1 MPRAPSFWRAD
12 GGALLPTLLSP
23 IAALVAAYTAR
34 RVARPGWRAPVP
46 VICCG
51 NVTVGGA
58 GKTTL
63 ALDLAARLTAR
74 GVGVHVLLRGY
85 GGSSRGTHRVGRDDP
100 ARLVGDEAKLLAE
113 IAPTWIGAD
122 RAASARAAVAAG
134 AEALLLDDG
143 LQNPTL
149 EKDLS
154 LLVIDGGFGFGNA
167 RVMPAGPLREPIAAG
182 AARCHAAVLI
192 GPDTTAAADQLPPA
206 LPVLRARLVPGPEA
220 AALAGTRALAF
231 AGIATPE
238 KFFLT
243 LAQAGV
249 VLVGTLSFADH
260 HPFTERELRRM
271 IDRAAALNARPV
283 TTPKDAVRIPPA
295 LRPAID
301 VLGVSLAWDDPA
313 SIEVLLSALPW
324 STSAR

>member
-1 MPRAPSFWRAD
+1 MPRAPHFWRAD
-12 GGALLPTLLSP
+12 GGKLLPTLLSP
-23 IAALVAAYTAR
+23 FAALVAAHTAR

-63 ALDLAARLTAR
+63 ALDLAARLIAR
-74 GVGVHVLLRGY
+74 GIGVHVLLRGY
-85 GGSSRGTHRVGRDDP
+85 GGSSSGTRRVGRDDP
-100 ARLVGDEAKLLAE
+100 ARLVGDEARLLAE

-154 LLVIDGGFGFGNA
+154 LLVIDGGFGFGNGL
-167 RVMPAGPLREPIAAG
+167 VMPAGPLREPVAAG

-192 GPDTTAAADQLPPA
+192 GADATAAAERLPRA

-220 AALAGTRALAF
+220 VALAGKRVLAF

-238 KFFLT
+238 KFFAT
-243 LAQAGV
+243 LAQAGA
-249 VLVGTLSFADH
+249 VLAGKLAFADH
-260 HPFTERELRRM
+260 HPFTERELHRI
-271 IDRAAALNARPV
+271 IDRAAALGARPV
-283 TTPKDAVRIPPA
+283 TTPKDAVRIPA
-295 LRPAID
+295 KLRPAID
-301 VLGVSLAWDDPA
+301 VLGVGLGWEDPA
-313 SIEVLLSALPW
+313 AIEALLSALPW
-324 STSAR
+324 ARSA